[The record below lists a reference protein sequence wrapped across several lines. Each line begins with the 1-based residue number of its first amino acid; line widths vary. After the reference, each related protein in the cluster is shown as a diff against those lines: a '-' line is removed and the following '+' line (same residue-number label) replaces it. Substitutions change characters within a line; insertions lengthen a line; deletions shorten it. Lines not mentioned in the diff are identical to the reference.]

1 MKKNLHYL
9 RSFLML
15 FVLLH
20 AFSARAAVIPYLPA
34 LQNFGGTSVDLV
46 TFSPIIGDYTLEVQG
61 TVDTPISVAGG
72 VITYTP
78 TTNSVVRFAQKSGK
92 ISVYEGNVF
101 KTTLTPNSV
110 AITYPTV
117 YDDANLS
124 GIYNA
129 ANLIANPGFETT
141 SGPNLN
147 TATDQRY
154 AAATWM
160 LSSTGAFPSFT
171 SSGVRVNVDNAS
183 YVTGREGLATLLWRN
198 DGATANN
205 TNTYFYQSLGSK
217 LKANTTYK
225 IKFHVLTH
233 NQGKSCNWRVG
244 VGSTSGGYQYSLN
257 VFNTV
262 STNFTSKSY
271 EYTFTTPSV
280 VAGETFFTIGNNGDA
295 TSTNWTIIH
304 FDRITLVEGS
314 APKGITGVTTASFLD
329 GTAYA
334 PENVP
339 VDFSAGDSYD
349 MTSFIKNASFEDV
362 QADKQQ
368 TIPNWTK
375 TGTANSEY
383 CTRND
388 AGPAGFKTGNVYFQY
403 WSGATPKP
411 DFSISQ
417 IITGLPNGKYR
428 VTAAAGGDA
437 GTTGT
442 YVYAQDNQ
450 TQVTSTGDFSAE
462 AVVLDGSLT
471 IGFKSVNRSV
481 SWAFAD
487 NFRLYYLG
495 VSADPVLTLSATSF
509 YYDANN
515 LTKTFNVSGANLTG
529 DVTLTAPEG
538 ITLSKTTL
546 TAAEAQA
553 GVNITA
559 QFTGSASIKG
569 GTISVASGVLTKSI
583 SVTALYGDGGC
594 FSPLYN
600 NRTNLVTEPFCNDR
614 SKFGGWGNVGISE
627 LTKFCGERSLKVFG
641 GSLDVSVASGAAIAS
656 NKTYRV
662 KAKIFV
668 PGAHTAKFGL
678 FLIGNTADVDVYN
691 STTND
696 AWETADF
703 TFKTATVGAGGV
715 FFQRSSGTDSVY
727 IDNYEMYEVAEPTVR
742 VKYVDAAD
750 VNTSIKADRVY
761 TATWGTTLANY
772 LTIGKTYSALTA
784 DKAVVTYGGYNY
796 DYDNTSVENV
806 TVAEGENVIVLKF
819 IKGLSTG
826 NVNLGN
832 NEVAVYPTMTDE
844 NVNVSLSGKT
854 GTIRVFDVAGRIV
867 ATKVANS
874 TKEVVSLPSSGV
886 FFIEVNSNNVTKT
899 FKVIRMK

>member
-1 MKKNLHYL
+1 MRKQL
-9 RSFLML
+9 RFLRLSIAL
-15 FVLLH
+15 FAMCCTIAVH
-20 AFSARAAVIPYLPA
+20 AAVIPYLPA
-34 LQNFGGTSVDLV
+34 LQNLNGSTVDLS
-46 TFSPIIGDYTLEVQG
+46 TFVHVEGDYTLEVQG
-61 TVDTPISVAGG
+61 SIGTEISVAGG
-72 VITYTP
+72 AYTYTP
-78 TTNSVVRFAQKSGK
+78 TINGVVRFSQKAGK
-92 ISVYEGNVF
+92 VYVYEGNVY
-101 KTTLTPNSV
+101 KTTLTPTV
-110 AITYPTV
+110 TITYPTIT
-117 YDDANLS
+117 DADAATNVNNLLQ
-124 GIYNA
+124 NA
-129 ANLIANPGFETT
+129 SFETLGALVTGTAATTTARHAFGTPWVTNVTINGTTNTIRVGMSTVAVNGSYVCIWRGTANTNYFSQQVSATIKPNT
-141 SGPNLN
+141 SYKITVRQIAGGNAYAYFNTGLGSSVDGMEYGYKPLNLGNTKDGTWSTTLRTPASVTGATYFTFKN
-147 TATDQRY
+147 TATNI
-154 AAATWM
+154 A
-160 LSSTGAFPSFT
+160 
-171 SSGVRVNVDNAS
+171 SSGTDP
-183 YVTGREGLATLLWRN
+183 
-198 DGATANN
+198 
-205 TNTYFYQSLGSK
+205 
-217 LKANTTYK
+217 
-225 IKFHVLTH
+225 LT
-233 NQGKSCNWRVG
+233 QMD
-244 VGSTSGGYQYSLN
+244 Y
-257 VFNTV
+257 
-262 STNFTSKSY
+262 
-271 EYTFTTPSV
+271 
-280 VAGETFFTIGNNGDA
+280 
-295 TSTNWTIIH
+295 
-304 FDRITLVEGS
+304 ITLVEGTDV
-314 APKGITGVTTASFLD
+314 KGIVGVSSATFLA

-334 PENVP
+334 PENV
-339 VDFSAGDSYD
+339 VIDYAAGDYYD
-349 MTSFIKNASFEDV
+349 VTFYIRNASFEDIQV
-362 QADKQQ
+362 DKQQ
-368 TIPNWTK
+368 TIPYWTK

-388 AGPAGFKTGNVYFQY
+388 AGSAGFKNGNVYFQY
-403 WSGATPKP
+403 WSNATPRP

-442 YVYAQDNQ
+442 YVYAQDVQ

-481 SWAFAD
+481 NWAFAD

-495 VSADPVLTLSATSF
+495 ASVDPVLTLSATSF

-515 LTKTFNVSGANLTG
+515 LTKIFNVSGANLTG
-529 DVTLTAPEG
+529 DVTLTAPQG

-569 GTISVASGVLTKSI
+569 GTISVTTGSITKSI
-583 SVTALYGDGGC
+583 SVTALYGDASC
-594 FSPLYN
+594 FTPLYN
-600 NRTNLVTEPFCNDR
+600 NRTNLVAEPFCNDR

-641 GSLDVSVASGAAIAS
+641 GSLDASVAGGTAIAS

-662 KAKIFV
+662 RAKIFV
-668 PGAHTAKFGL
+668 PSAHTAKFGL

-715 FFQRSSGTDSVY
+715 FFQRATGTDSVF
-727 IDNYEMYEVAEPTVR
+727 IDNYEMYEVTEPTVR

-772 LTIGKTYSALTA
+772 LTIGKTYSALTT
-784 DKAVVTYGGYNY
+784 DKDVVTNGGYNY
-796 DYDNTSVENV
+796 DYDNTSVESV

-826 NVNLGN
+826 NTNLSN
-832 NEVAVYPTMTDE
+832 SEVAVYPTMTDG

-867 ATKVANS
+867 ANKIASS
-874 TKEVVSLPSSGV
+874 TTEVVSLPSTGV
-886 FFIEVNSNNVTKT
+886 FFVEVNSGNVTKT